1 PCPPLLPHLPPFPTR
16 RSSDLVGEWAAYVGV
31 STSSLSESCRLLGI
45 HPRDARDLMRL
56 LRALIQSSAHG
67 CEPETLLLVSD
78 RRTLKALLDRAGL
91 IAGGKAGSTSVDQ
104 LLI

>member
-1 PCPPLLPHLPPFPTR
+1 
-16 RSSDLVGEWAAYVGV
+16 
-31 STSSLSESCRLLGI
+31 
-45 HPRDARDLMRL
+45 MRL

-104 LLI
+104 FLIGQQFVGVDNEGLKTLRRLLKLAP